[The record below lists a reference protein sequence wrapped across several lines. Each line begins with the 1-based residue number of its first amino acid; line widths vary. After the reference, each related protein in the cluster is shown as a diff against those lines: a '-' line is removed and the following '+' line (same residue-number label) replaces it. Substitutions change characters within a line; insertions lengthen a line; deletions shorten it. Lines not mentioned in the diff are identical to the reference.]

1 MGVIRVPKI
10 NLSEQSIKRAIEH
23 VKKSKDTDLFPMLKE
38 FEVFFENEVDFIN
51 ELKSID
57 IGEYN
62 WQSYRR
68 FIIPKDEVSYRIA
81 VQLDPID
88 TILYEAI
95 FFEYGHLI
103 ENERI
108 PVSNNR
114 VFSYRFAPTDDGQ
127 LYDKKDAW
135 KKCWTTLQDTEL
147 FYSHVVYIDIADFYN
162 RIYHHTLENL
172 YIRCNL
178 PNQIQKALKNLIQNT
193 TQTVSQ
199 GIPIGPHASHLLA
212 EMCLIEIDEFLIQND
227 YEFCRYSDDIYIFA
241 DDEIQAQIIIYQMAK
256 LLDTCKLTMQR
267 NKTRIYSG
275 SDFHDLCEKMLQDD
289 PISGLEKEMNDIID
303 AHSDDPYSSIE
314 YLDLSDVE
322 QDVFSEDNLIDTLNS
337 YMENN
342 IDYSRIRWFYRRLSK
357 VGVPSILN
365 YSLDNINKLLPAI
378 NDIAMYFISVS
389 DNSTVL
395 LDCQGKRLLELLDN
409 EIIQSNEFFQL
420 TMLGLFAK
428 TEKFNNIKILL
439 KKYSTVNE
447 YVKREIIFSAYA
459 SKEIAWIRMV
469 KQECTSM
476 SEWCKRALVIA
487 CSLLQKDE
495 RKFLL
500 QNIAIN
506 DLTLQLLVKYIKNK

>member
-1 MGVIRVPKI
+1 M

-23 VKKSKDTDLFPMLKE
+23 IKKFKDTDLFPTLKE
-38 FEVFFENEVDFIN
+38 FEIFFDNESDFVN
-51 ELKSID
+51 ELKNID
-57 IGEYN
+57 IGEYS
-62 WQSYRR
+62 WQTYRR
-68 FIIPKDEVSYRIA
+68 FIIPKDDVSYRIA
-81 VQLDPID
+81 IQLDPID

-95 FFEYGHLI
+95 IFEYGSLI

-108 PVSNNR
+108 SVSANR

-127 LYDKKDAW
+127 LYDKKDSW
-135 KKCWTTLQDTEL
+135 KKCWTTLQGMNL
-147 FYSHVVYIDIADFYN
+147 FHSHVVYIDIADFYN

-178 PNQIQKALKNLIQNT
+178 PNQIQKALKKLMQKT

-241 DDEIQAQIIIYQMAK
+241 DDEIQAKIIIYQIAK

-267 NKTRIYSG
+267 NKTRIFSG
-275 SDFHDLCEKMLQDD
+275 NVFNRLCEKMLQDD
-289 PISGLEKEMNDIID
+289 PINGLEKEINDIIN

-314 YLDLSDVE
+314 YLDLNDIE
-322 QDVFSEDNLIDTLNS
+322 RNVFSENNLISILDS
-337 YMENN
+337 YMEDN

-357 VGVPSILN
+357 VGVSSILN
-365 YSLDNINKLLPAI
+365 YSLDNINNLLPAI
-378 NDIAMYFISVS
+378 NDMAMYFISVS
-389 DNSTVL
+389 DNSSVI
-395 LDCQGKRLLELLDN
+395 LDYQGKRLLELLDN

-420 TMLGLFAK
+420 TILGLFSRS
-428 TEKFNNIKILL
+428 EKFNNIKTLL

-447 YVKREIIFSAYA
+447 YVKREIIFSAYS
-459 SKEIAWIRMV
+459 SKEIAWLRMI

-495 RKFLL
+495 RKFFLQTMEENNLTIKLL
-500 QNIAIN
+500 I
-506 DLTLQLLVKYIKNK
+506 KYTKN